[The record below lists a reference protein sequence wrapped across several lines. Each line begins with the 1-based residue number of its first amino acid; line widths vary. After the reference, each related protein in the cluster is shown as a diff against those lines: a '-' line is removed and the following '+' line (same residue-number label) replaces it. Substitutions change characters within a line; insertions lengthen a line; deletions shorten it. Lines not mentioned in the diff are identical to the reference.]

1 MTEPLTPLDTFRS
14 ISQYM
19 PWHFWGMAGATGGA
33 SVTKPS
39 TNANNC
45 RPVLRQ
51 YGWQAGDAASRTQ
64 IAQTL
69 VDAERL
75 VRTQIEHPIAPQFL
89 EAEVQIPEYYD
100 RRFVNRFPIGSD
112 GRWQSVELPDGEVQ
126 AIGVESITLL
136 ATNTVAVPFPFTSWP
151 AAIGDLAYFDL
162 DGDGLVDTAVV
173 VLTDSTTPL
182 DEIQLYVPAATG
194 DGKNGRFDF
203 SDLSE
208 RWRIR
213 PSVATRSGTTVTI
226 RADARLFIRPVL
238 YEGVPQTPILIN
250 GLDPSLATNYL
261 QSVDICRRRCDPSG
275 TTVDTAQAV
284 LIWES
289 APWPWCACPTSSDP
303 AATASA
309 IARVGI
315 RDAHLGLVTPAQ
327 AVYDATNQ
335 TWTAADCATW
345 WGCRPP
351 DRVLVRYLAGRA
363 LEQGTI
369 APPWDRLI
377 VGMAAAML
385 ARPLAGCQDVH
396 SLIDRWQT
404 DPTRAAGGAT
414 FQAQPRANN
423 PFGTRI
429 GQIDAWSQVKYDRIT
444 RGLSR

>member
-1 MTEPLTPLDTFRS
+1 MTQPLTPLDTFRS
-14 ISQYM
+14 ISQYN
-19 PWHFWGMAGATGGA
+19 PWHFWGLAGGSGPA

-51 YGWQAGDAASRTQ
+51 YGWQAGDAVSRVQ

-69 VDAERL
+69 IDAERL

-89 EAEVQIPEYYD
+89 TAKLPWPDYYD
-100 RRFVNRFPIGSD
+100 RRLINPWPIGSD
-112 GRWQSVELPDGEVQ
+112 GRYLSVTLPDGELQ
-126 AIGVESITLL
+126 AVGVESITLL
-136 ATNTVAVPFPFTSWP
+136 DTNTIAAPFPFTPWP
-151 AAIGDLAYFDL
+151 AAVGDLAYFDL
-162 DGDGLVDTAVV
+162 DGDNLVDTAVV
-173 VLTDSTTPL
+173 VFTDSDTPL
-182 DEIQLYVPAATG
+182 DEIQLYVPEATG

-203 SDLSE
+203 SGLSE

-213 PSVATRSGTTVTI
+213 PTHATRSGTTVTI

-238 YEGVPQTPILIN
+238 YEGVPSSGVLTN
-250 GLDPSLATNYL
+250 GLDPAVDTNYL
-261 QSVDICRRRCDPSG
+261 QSVDICRRRCDSSG
-275 TTVDTAQAV
+275 TTVDTAQAK
-284 LIWES
+284 LIWNS
-289 APWPWCACPTSSDP
+289 QPWPWCACPASGSDP
-303 AATASA
+303 AGTASA
-309 IARVGI
+309 VARVGI
-315 RDAHLGLVTPAQ
+315 RDAHLGEVTPAQ
-327 AVYDATNQ
+327 AVFANNA
-335 TWTAADCATW
+335 WHAVDCIGW
-345 WGCRPP
+345 WNCRPP
-351 DRVLVRYLAGRA
+351 DKVEVRYLAGRP
-363 LEQGTI
+363 LEHATI

-423 PFGTRI
+423 PFGTRV
-429 GQIDAWSQVKYDRIT
+429 GQIDAWAQVQYDRIT